1 MKTNIY
7 LTAFY
12 GAICLS
18 IIHLILS
25 AITAHVPDF
34 NTIAWG
40 LFANYLVALLLG
52 FYIINSNQ
60 NTLKTGISVFLIYFL
75 IGHFN
80 ILIEAYIFNV
90 STRYETGREIWLG
103 LITAIVF
110 SPLYVNFFSS
120 KKKPLVL
127 GLEKRSPLKWLG
139 RIVAGDFIYLFL
151 YILAGFTL
159 TIIYPKLLEFYEG
172 KLPSIT
178 LLLQT
183 QLFLRGFIFMGVA
196 FLIIQTMNVS
206 TFNRAVFI
214 GLVFAILGGIAPLI
228 PPNDLMPAY
237 VRLGHAF
244 EVGISNSAYGLI
256 LGYLLKSKMISQPGR
271 FVNEMS

>member
-34 NTIAWG
+34 NTITWG

-206 TFNRAVFI
+206 TFKRAVFI

-256 LGYLLKSKMISQPGR
+256 LGYLLKSKMIAQPGR

>member
-34 NTIAWG
+34 NTITWG

-256 LGYLLKSKMISQPGR
+256 LGYLLKSKMIAQPGR

>member
-34 NTIAWG
+34 STIAWG

-103 LITAIVF
+103 LLTAIVF
-110 SPLYVNFFSS
+110 SPLYVKFFSR

-159 TIIYPKLLEFYEG
+159 TLIYPKLLEFYEG
-172 KLPSIT
+172 KLPSMT

-256 LGYLLKSKMISQPGR
+256 LGYLLKNKMIAQPGR